1 MAAEPVI
8 LTGMGVISSLGTS
21 ISETRVAFRQPVRV
35 PVPSPFS
42 ANGLRLPVF
51 LVSDFEVTGLS
62 RTLGL
67 ALHAVSEALSDAG
80 VARFAEPERVGV
92 CIGTTVASQIN
103 DIPFY
108 EALRKTGQVD
118 TAAVARYR
126 RGNVAEA
133 VARKIGAR
141 GPHLTVSN
149 ACSSGADAIGVALGW
164 LRAGVCDAVI
174 AGGADEL
181 SRMPICGFHALGVY
195 SDTPCR
201 PFDRDRRGLNLGE
214 AAGIVVLERADY
226 ARRRGASCRCEVAGY
241 GAASDAYHLTA
252 PRPDGTGVQQA
263 LRWALEEAGAD
274 PESVAFVNAHGT
286 ATSDNDRVEGN
297 ALSAVF
303 GEQVKVLSTKG
314 FTGHTLGAAG
324 AIEAIFTA
332 MGLMDEWVPASAGLV
347 VPDPD
352 IPVHILSEEQKV
364 VGAYAVSTSLAF
376 GGCNAALVMRRVS

>member
-1 MAAEPVI
+1 MAAEAVI
-8 LTGMGVISSLGTS
+8 LTGMGVISALGS
-21 ISETRVAFRQPVRV
+21 SVSETRAAFRSPVRA
-35 PVPSPFS
+35 PVPSPFAS
-42 ANGLRLPVF
+42 YGLRLPVF
-51 LVSDFEVTGLS
+51 LVSDFEVTGQS

-67 ALHAVSEALSDAG
+67 ALHAVSEALADAG
-80 VARFAEPERVGV
+80 SGRFAEPARVGV
-92 CIGTTVASQIN
+92 CIGTTVACQIN

-108 EALRKTGQVD
+108 EALRKTGAVD
-118 TAAVARYR
+118 RDAVTRYR

-133 VARKIGAR
+133 VAREIGAR

-149 ACSSGADAIGVALGW
+149 ACSSGADAIGLALGW
-164 LRAGVCDAVI
+164 LRAGVCDVVV

-195 SDTPCR
+195 SEAHCR
-201 PFDRDRRGLNLGE
+201 PFDRDRCGLNLGE

-226 ARRRGASCRCEVAGY
+226 ARRRGAAGKCEVAGY

-252 PRPDGTGVQQA
+252 PRPDGTGVRQA
-263 LRWALEEAGAD
+263 IRRALEEAGAE
-274 PESVAFVNAHGT
+274 PKEVAFVNAHGT
-286 ATSDNDRVEGN
+286 ATPDNDRVEGN
-297 ALSAVF
+297 ALGSVF

-332 MGLMDEWVPASAGLV
+332 LGLVDGWVPASAGLA

-352 IPVHILSEEQKV
+352 IPVHVLSEARQV
-364 VGAYAVSTSLAF
+364 SGAYAVSTSLAF
-376 GGCNAALVMRRVS
+376 GGCNTALVLRRTL